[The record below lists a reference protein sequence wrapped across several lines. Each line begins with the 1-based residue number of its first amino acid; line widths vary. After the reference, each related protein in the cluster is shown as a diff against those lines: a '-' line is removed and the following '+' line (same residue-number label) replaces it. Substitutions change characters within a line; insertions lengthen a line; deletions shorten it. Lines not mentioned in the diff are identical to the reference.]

1 MLISTLDITGYRG
14 FAQEQTLHFAQPNG
28 EVGSGLT
35 IIVGPN
41 NGGKSTIVESL
52 RALST
57 SFDAT
62 DPIRF
67 SEGKRNKASGDRVL
81 FRVNTSSGDFLELRT
96 VHGGGSETTLYAP
109 GTIRSLNCY
118 ALLSRRFFFPQFEH
132 GTETVP
138 DRYNYQ
144 CRVGVPNTRSTAMKD
159 FAEIRLLRAHRWNE
173 EFDAVLGRIVD
184 PVPHWTI
191 EQSDEGKLY
200 VRLNTEGTFHNSD
213 GAGEG
218 IVSLMFLVD
227 SLYDSKPEDLIAID
241 EPELSL
247 HPVYQRRLARLFAEY
262 AKDRQIVLATHS
274 PYFVDFEHII
284 NGAEVAR
291 VHKGPGGCIIS
302 HLTRDTRR
310 QLEGLLKN
318 RDFPHLLGLEARE
331 AFFQEDGIIV
341 VEGQEDV
348 VYYSMVFDQ
357 LVAEGDL
364 LPHSAALIK
373 ERLFGW
379 GAGGA
384 GNIEKIVAILY
395 DLGFEQVVAV
405 FDQNERGR
413 ICKLQTKYPGY
424 RFWSIPADDIRT
436 KKEEKAR
443 ATRGLLD
450 EKKVIRPEVKADTA
464 RLFNDICEYLQS

>member
-1 MLISTLDITGYRG
+1 MLISTLDIIGFRG

-28 EVGSGLT
+28 AVGSGLT

-52 RALST
+52 LALST
-57 SFDAT
+57 SFNAS

-67 SEGKRNKASGDRVL
+67 SEGKRNKMGGDRIL
-81 FRVNTSSGDFLELRT
+81 LRVKTSSGDLLELST
-96 VHGGGSETTLYAP
+96 VDRGGSETTIYAP
-109 GTIRSLNCY
+109 GAIRSLNCY
-118 ALLSRRFFFPQFEH
+118 PLPSRRFFAPYFVP
-132 GTETVP
+132 GTQIIP

-144 CRVGVPNTRSTAMKD
+144 RRIGVPDTRSTAMKD
-159 FAEIRLLRAHRWNE
+159 FAEFRLPHAHRWKNE
-173 EFDAVLGRIVD
+173 FNAVLGQIVE

-191 EQSDEGKLY
+191 EKSDEGSLY
-200 VRLNTEGTFHNSD
+200 MKISSEGTSHNSD

-218 IVSLMFLVD
+218 IVSLMVIAD
-227 SLYDSKPEDLIAID
+227 SLYDSKPEDLIAVD

-247 HPVYQRRLARLFAEY
+247 HPVYQRRLVRLFAEY

-274 PYFVDFEHII
+274 PYFVDFEYIL

-291 VHKGPGGCIIS
+291 VHKGLGGCMIS
-302 HLTRDTRR
+302 RITRKTTN
-310 QLEGLLKN
+310 QLGGLLKN
-318 RDFPHLLGLEARE
+318 RNNPHLLGLEARE
-331 AFFQEDGIIV
+331 AFFQEDGVIV

-348 VYYSMVFDQ
+348 IYYSEVFDR
-357 LVAEGDL
+357 LVDMGDL
-364 LPHSAALIK
+364 PSKSAAKIK
-373 ERLFGW
+373 DRFFGW

-395 DLGFEQVVAV
+395 DLGFEQVIAV

-413 ICKLQTKYPGY
+413 IRELKKEYPDY
-424 RFWSIPADDIRT
+424 LFCAIPADDIRT
-436 KKEEKAR
+436 KEERKVN

-450 EKKVIRPEVKADTA
+450 EQYRIRPEFRADTA
-464 RLFNDICEYLQS
+464 RLFNDIYGYLQP

>member
-28 EVGSGLT
+28 AVGSGLT

-57 SFDAT
+57 GFDFS
-62 DPIRF
+62 DPIRV

-81 FRVNTSSGDFLELRT
+81 FRVNTSNGDLFELRT
-96 VHGGGSETTLYAP
+96 VDEGGSETRIYAP
-109 GTIRSLNCY
+109 GSIRLLNCY
-118 ALLSRRFFFPQFEH
+118 TLPSRRFFFPYFGAGPQ
-132 GTETVP
+132 TVP
-138 DRYNYQ
+138 DRYSYQ
-144 CRVGVPNTRSTAMKD
+144 DRDSVPDTRSTAMND
-159 FAEIRLLRAHRWNE
+159 FAEIRLPRAHRWKE
-173 EFDAVLGRIVD
+173 EFNAVLGQIVD
-184 PVPHWTI
+184 TLPPWTI
-191 EQSDEGKLY
+191 EQSDEGRLY
-200 VRLNTEGTFHNSD
+200 VRLGTEGTFHNSD

-227 SLYDSKPEDLIAID
+227 SLYDSKPEDLIAVD

-274 PYFVDFEHII
+274 PYFVDFEHILC
-284 NGAEVAR
+284 GAEVAR
-291 VHKGPGGCIIS
+291 VHKGPGGSIIS
-302 HLTRDTRR
+302 HLTRDTRS
-310 QLEGLLKN
+310 QLKGLLKN
-318 RDFPHLLGLEARE
+318 RNNPHLLGLEARE
-331 AFFQEDGIIV
+331 AFFQQDGVIV

-348 VYYSMVFDQ
+348 VYYSEVFDQ

-364 LPHSAALIK
+364 PFKSAELIK

-384 GNIEKIVAILY
+384 GNIEKIIAILH
-395 DLGFEQVVAV
+395 DLGFAQVVAV
-405 FDQNERGR
+405 FDQNERDR
-413 ICKLQTKYPGY
+413 LCELQKKYPGY
-424 RFWSIPADDIRT
+424 RFCTIPADDIRT
-436 KKEEKAR
+436 KEERKVNAI
-443 ATRGLLD
+443 RGLLD
-450 EKKVIRPEVKADTA
+450 EKYGIRPEFEVDTA
-464 RLFNDICEYLQS
+464 RLFNDICEYLQP